1 MQRMHPTR
9 PSNTHSFEPSHLTS
23 QRPQRP
29 QRPSAKLSRTSA
41 FDGRVTVARVQALLY
56 RHRWIRWAAASTAA
70 LIVVISLR
78 SDPPEPVLTSTT
90 AVPAGPAAML
100 PAGTRGVPIPL
111 TGKPFAV
118 HNRVDVHAVA
128 DGAAV
133 VRGALIVESGDGET
147 VVAIPEAQVDATVDA
162 LFTGGVTLVLV
173 PSTNAS
179 SN

>member
-1 MQRMHPTR
+1 
-9 PSNTHSFEPSHLTS
+9 
-23 QRPQRP
+23 
-29 QRPSAKLSRTSA
+29 
-41 FDGRVTVARVQALLY
+41 
-56 RHRWIRWAAASTAA
+56 
-70 LIVVISLR
+70 
-78 SDPPEPVLTSTT
+78 
-90 AVPAGPAAML
+90 ML